1 MAMTLRLTDADTDA
15 LRRKAAEEGRSM
27 QEVALAAVREYTQGR
42 PARVRGLLD
51 EIMTTDAEIL
61 ERLRTA

>member
-1 MAMTLRLTDADTDA
+1 MAMTLRLTDADTEA

-27 QEVALAAVREYTQGR
+27 QETALAAVREYTQDR
-42 PARVRGLLD
+42 PARVSALLD
-51 EIMTTDAEIL
+51 ETMTADAEIL